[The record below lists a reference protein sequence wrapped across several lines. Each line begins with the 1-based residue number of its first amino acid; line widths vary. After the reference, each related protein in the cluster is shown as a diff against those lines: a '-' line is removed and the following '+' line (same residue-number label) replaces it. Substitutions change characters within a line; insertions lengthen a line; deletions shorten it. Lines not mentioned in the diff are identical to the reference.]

1 MIHLTFPILFA
12 AMTALPVQPQG
23 PAASSPPV
31 TTIIL
36 VRHAE
41 AAAGAGAD
49 PVLSE
54 AGIARANALAEA
66 LKDAGVT
73 AVVTTQYRRT
83 VLTGEPLAAAARAPL
98 VSTPV
103 QGALDGHVR
112 AIVRMVHTRHAG
124 GTIVIIGHS
133 NTIPALVKGLSGAD
147 VGEIAHDA
155 YGHLFVVTT
164 TTPGAGRV
172 VRARYGS

>member
-1 MIHLTFPILFA
+1 MTRLMCPILFA
-12 AMTALPVQPQG
+12 AMTALPVQPQA
-23 PAASSPPV
+23 PAAPPPPV

-41 AAAGAGAD
+41 AVTGAGAD
-49 PVLSE
+49 PVLSD

-73 AVVTTQYRRT
+73 AVITTQYRRT
-83 VLTGEPLAAAARAPL
+83 VLTGEPLAAAAKAPL

-112 AIVRMVHTRHAG
+112 DIVQLVHAKHAG
-124 GTIVIIGHS
+124 GTIVIVGHS

-164 TTPGAGRV
+164 DTPGTGRV
-172 VRARYGS
+172 VRARYGA